1 MTSFILTALLITV
14 VGLLTFLPL
23 FYKSRGHAAVDRR
36 RLNLALHEERRH
48 ELQRE
53 AETPEETQQLAEDL
67 ERTLLD
73 DLDTEADPEATSTG
87 KGAKITLWV
96 TIALIPVLAT
106 VGFITLGHPELLDAP
121 PLKSMHETRKA
132 IQELADRL
140 SANPNDLEGWVLLG
154 RSLQT
159 TNRPAEAAKA
169 YETAT
174 RLAPGDPDLM
184 ALHAEALAESQD
196 GKLEGE
202 PAAII
207 QKIVRDHPK
216 HKMGLWLGGLAAA
229 QSGDMRSA
237 RKLWERLRAE
247 LPPNGPEIKEI
258 DAYLQELGP
267 DSTSPTKAAT
277 AKAGGVKVKVTL
289 DPKLKGEVQPDD
301 AVFVFAR
308 AAEGPPMPLAVIRKT
323 VRDLPLS
330 VTLDDSLAMRPGLEI
345 SKFSKLILGARISK
359 SGQATPQSGDIEGT
373 LPGMTPEAS
382 KVYPITI
389 DHKRP

>member
-1 MTSFILTALLITV
+1 MTSFILTAILITV
-14 VGLLTFLPL
+14 IGLLTFLPL
-23 FYKSRGHAAVDRR
+23 FFKSRGQGTVDRR
-36 RLNLALHEERRH
+36 RLNLALHEERRR
-48 ELQRE
+48 ELQAE
-53 AETPEETQQLAEDL
+53 AESSEESQFLAEDL

-73 DLDTEADPEATSTG
+73 DLDTQADPVVTSTG
-87 KGAKITLWV
+87 KAAKITLWT
-96 TIALIPVLAT
+96 TILLIPLLAS
-106 VGFITLGHPELLDAP
+106 VGYITWGHPELLDAP

-159 TNRPAEAAKA
+159 TERPTEAAKA

-174 RLAPGDPDLM
+174 RLAPGDPDLL
-184 ALHAEALAESQD
+184 ALHAEALAEAQD
-196 GKLEGE
+196 GKLEGQ

-207 QKIVRDHPK
+207 QQIVRDHPK

-229 QSGDMRSA
+229 QAGDMRNA
-237 RKLWERLRAE
+237 RQLWERLRAE
-247 LPPNGPEIKEI
+247 LPPGGPEIKEI

-267 DSTSPTKAAT
+267 SETTPKMANTQSV
-277 AKAGGVKVKVTL
+277 GVKVKVTL

-308 AAEGPPMPLAVIRKT
+308 AADGPPMPLAVIRKT

-345 SKFSKLILGARISK
+345 SKFPKLILGARISK

-373 LPGMTPEAS
+373 IPGMTPEAS

>member
-1 MTSFILTALLITV
+1 MTPFILTALLITV

-23 FYKSRGHAAVDRR
+23 FFKARSQETVDRR
-36 RLNLALHEERRH
+36 RLNLALHEERRR
-48 ELQRE
+48 ELQAE
-53 AETPEETQQLAEDL
+53 AETLEETQQLAADL

-73 DLDTEADPEATSTG
+73 DLDTHADPVTTSSG
-87 KGAKITLWV
+87 KGAKITLWSS
-96 TIALIPVLAT
+96 IALIPLLAT
-106 VGFITLGHPELLDAP
+106 VGYITLGHPELLDAP

-159 TNRPAEAAKA
+159 TERPAEAAKA

-174 RLAPGDPDLM
+174 RLAPGDPDLL
-184 ALHAEALAESQD
+184 ALHAEALAEAQD
-196 GKLEGE
+196 GKLEGQ

-207 QKIVRDHPK
+207 QQIVRDHPK

-247 LPPNGPEIKEI
+247 LPPQGPEIKEI

-267 DSTSPTKAAT
+267 ESKAQAAS
-277 AKAGGVKVKVTL
+277 AKTPGVKVKVTL
-289 DPKLKGEVQPDD
+289 DPKLKGDVQPDD

-345 SKFSKLILGARISK
+345 SKFPKLILGARISK
-359 SGQATPQSGDIEGT
+359 SGQATPQSGDIEGS

>member
-1 MTSFILTALLITV
+1 MTPFILTALLITV

-23 FYKSRGHAAVDRR
+23 FFKARSQETVDRR
-36 RLNLALHEERRH
+36 RLNLALHEERRR
-48 ELQRE
+48 ELQAE
-53 AETPEETQQLAEDL
+53 AETLEETQQLAADL

-73 DLDTEADPEATSTG
+73 DLDTHADPVTTSSG
-87 KGAKITLWV
+87 KGAKITLWSS
-96 TIALIPVLAT
+96 IALIPLLAT
-106 VGFITLGHPELLDAP
+106 VGYITLGHPELLDAP

-159 TNRPAEAAKA
+159 TERPAEAAKA

-174 RLAPGDPDLM
+174 RLAPGDPDLL
-184 ALHAEALAESQD
+184 ALHAEALAEAQD
-196 GKLEGE
+196 GKLEGQ

-207 QKIVRDHPK
+207 QQIVRDHPK

-247 LPPNGPEIKEI
+247 LPPQGPEIKEI

-267 DSTSPTKAAT
+267 ESTTQAAS
-277 AKAGGVKVKVTL
+277 AKTPGVKVKVTL
-289 DPKLKGEVQPDD
+289 DPKLKGDVQPDD

-345 SKFSKLILGARISK
+345 SKFPKLILGARISK
-359 SGQATPQSGDIEGT
+359 SGQATPQSGDIEGS

>member
-23 FYKSRGHAAVDRR
+23 LFKSRDNGAVDRR
-36 RLNLALHEERRH
+36 RLNLALHEERRR
-48 ELQRE
+48 ELEAE
-53 AETPEETQQLAEDL
+53 AETPEATAQLTEDL

-73 DLDTEADPEATSTG
+73 DLDTQSDPVAASPSRA
-87 KGAKITLWV
+87 AKITLWT
-96 TIALIPVLAT
+96 TIALIPLLAT
-106 VGFITLGHPELLDAP
+106 VGYMTLGHSELLDAP

-159 TNRPAEAAKA
+159 TDRPEEAAKA
-169 YETAT
+169 YETAS
-174 RLAPGDPDLM
+174 RLAPGDPDLL
-184 ALHAEALAESQD
+184 ALYAEALAEAQD
-196 GKLEGE
+196 GKLEGQ
-202 PAAII
+202 PGAII
-207 QKIVRDHPK
+207 QQIVRDHPK

-229 QSGDMRSA
+229 QVGDMRNA

-258 DAYLQELGP
+258 NAYIQELGP
-267 DSTSPTKAAT
+267 ESTSPTKAAAT
-277 AKAGGVKVKVTL
+277 KNQGVKVKVSL
-289 DPKLKGEVQPDD
+289 DSKLKGEVRPDD

-308 AAEGPPMPLAVIRKT
+308 AADGPPMPLAVIRKT

-345 SKFSKLILGARISK
+345 SKFPKLILGARISK

-373 LPGMTPEAS
+373 LPGMIPEAN
-382 KVYPITI
+382 KVYPILI
-389 DHKRP
+389 DHQRP

>member
-1 MTSFILTALLITV
+1 MTPFILTALLVTV

-23 FYKSRGHAAVDRR
+23 LFKSRSHSAVDRR
-36 RLNLALHEERRH
+36 RLNLALHEERRR
-48 ELQRE
+48 ELQAE
-53 AETPEETQQLAEDL
+53 AETPEQTQQLAEDL
-67 ERTLLD
+67 ERALLD
-73 DLDTEADPEATSTG
+73 DLETQGDPEVASNS
-87 KGAKITLWV
+87 KAAKWTLW
-96 TIALIPVLAT
+96 TAIALIPLLAT
-106 VGFITLGHPELLDAP
+106 IGYVTLGHPELLDAP

-159 TNRPAEAAKA
+159 TDRPQEAAKA

-174 RLAPGDPDLM
+174 RLAPGDPDLL
-184 ALHAEALAESQD
+184 ALYAEALAEAQD
-196 GKLEGE
+196 GKLEGQ
-202 PAAII
+202 PGAII
-207 QKIVRDHPK
+207 QQIVRDHPK
-216 HKMGLWLGGLAAA
+216 HKMGLWLGGLGAA
-229 QSGDMRSA
+229 QAGDMRTA

-267 DSTSPTKAAT
+267 ESAPKAANT
-277 AKAGGVKVKVTL
+277 NSKTGGVKVKVTL

-301 AVFVFAR
+301 ALFVFAR

-323 VRDLPLS
+323 VRDLPLN

-345 SKFSKLILGARISK
+345 SKFPKLILGARISK

>member
-1 MTSFILTALLITV
+1 MTPFILTALLITV

-23 FYKSRGHAAVDRR
+23 FFKARSQETVDRR
-36 RLNLALHEERRH
+36 RLNLALHEERRR
-48 ELQRE
+48 ELQAE
-53 AETPEETQQLAEDL
+53 AETLEETQQLAADL

-73 DLDTEADPEATSTG
+73 DLDTHADPVTTSNG
-87 KGAKITLWV
+87 KGAKITLWSS
-96 TIALIPVLAT
+96 IALIPLLAT
-106 VGFITLGHPELLDAP
+106 VGYITLGHPELLDAP

-159 TNRPAEAAKA
+159 TERPAEAAKA

-174 RLAPGDPDLM
+174 RLAPGDPDLL
-184 ALHAEALAESQD
+184 ALHAEALAEAQD
-196 GKLEGE
+196 GKLEGQ

-207 QKIVRDHPK
+207 QQIVRDHPK

-247 LPPNGPEIKEI
+247 LPPQGPEIKEI

-267 DSTSPTKAAT
+267 ESKAQAAS
-277 AKAGGVKVKVTL
+277 AKTPGVKVKVTL
-289 DPKLKGEVQPDD
+289 DPKLKGDVQPDD

-345 SKFSKLILGARISK
+345 SKFPKLILGARISK
-359 SGQATPQSGDIEGT
+359 SGQATPQSGDIEGS

-382 KVYPITI
+382 KIYPITM

>member
-1 MTSFILTALLITV
+1 MTPFILTALCITL
-14 VGLLTFLPL
+14 VGLMTFLPL
-23 FYKSRGHAAVDRR
+23 LSKSRGPSAIDRR
-36 RLNLALHEERRH
+36 RLNLALHEERRR
-48 ELQRE
+48 ELQAE

-73 DLDTEADPEATSTG
+73 DLETQGDPVAASSSMA
-87 KGAKITLWV
+87 AKVTLWT
-96 TIALIPVLAT
+96 TIALIPLLAS
-106 VGFITLGHPELLDAP
+106 VGYIALGHPELLDAP

-132 IQELADRL
+132 IQALAERL
-140 SANPNDLEGWVLLG
+140 SANPNDLEGWILLG

-159 TNRPAEAAKA
+159 TNRPQEAAKA

-174 RLAPGDPDLM
+174 RLAPGDPDLL
-184 ALHAEALAESQD
+184 AAYAEALAEAQD
-196 GKLEGE
+196 GKLEGQ
-202 PAAII
+202 PGAII
-207 QKIVRDHPK
+207 QQIIRDHPK

-229 QSGDMRSA
+229 QSGDMRTA

-258 DAYLQELGP
+258 NAYLQELGP
-267 DSTSPTKAAT
+267 ESAGAPKASA
-277 AKAGGVKVKVTL
+277 AKTPGVKVKVTL

-301 AVFVFAR
+301 ALFIFAR
-308 AAEGPPMPLAVIRKT
+308 AAEGPPMPLAVLRKT

-345 SKFSKLILGARISK
+345 SKFPKLILGARISK

-373 LPGMTPEAS
+373 VPGMTPEAS

>member
-23 FYKSRGHAAVDRR
+23 FFKSRGHAAVDRR
-36 RLNLALHEERRH
+36 RLNLALHDERRH

-73 DLDTEADPEATSTG
+73 DLDTEADPEAISTG

-106 VGFITLGHPELLDAP
+106 VGYITLGHPELLDAP

-216 HKMGLWLGGLAAA
+216 HKMGLWLGGLATA

-267 DSTSPTKAAT
+267 DSASPTKAAT

>member
-1 MTSFILTALLITV
+1 MTPFILTAVLITV
-14 VGLLTFLPL
+14 AGLLTFLPL
-23 FYKSRGHAAVDRR
+23 FLQSRGPATVDRR
-36 RLNLALHEERRH
+36 RLNLALHEERRR
-48 ELQRE
+48 ELQAE
-53 AETPEETQQLAEDL
+53 AETPEETQLLAEDL

-73 DLDTEADPEATSTG
+73 DLETHADPVATSNS
-87 KGAKITLWV
+87 KGARITLW
-96 TIALIPVLAT
+96 TSIALIPLLAA
-106 VGFITLGHPELLDAP
+106 VGYITLGHPELLDAP

-159 TNRPAEAAKA
+159 TERPAEAAKA

-174 RLAPGDPDLM
+174 RLAPGDPDLL
-184 ALHAEALAESQD
+184 ALHAEALAEAQD
-196 GKLEGE
+196 GKLEGQ

-207 QKIVRDHPK
+207 QQIVRDHPK

-258 DAYLQELGP
+258 DAYLKELGP
-267 DSTSPTKAAT
+267 ESAPRAAA
-277 AKAGGVKVKVTL
+277 AKTGGVKVKVSL
-289 DPKLKGEVQPDD
+289 DPQLRGDVQPDD

-382 KVYPITI
+382 KVYAITI

>member
-1 MTSFILTALLITV
+1 MTTFILTALLITV
-14 VGLLTFLPL
+14 LGLLTFLPL
-23 FYKSRGHAAVDRR
+23 FFKSRGSSVVDRR
-36 RLNLALHEERRH
+36 QLNLALHEERRR
-48 ELQRE
+48 ELQ
-53 AETPEETQQLAEDL
+53 AESETSEQSQQLAEDL

-73 DLDTEADPEATSTG
+73 DLDTQTDPVVASTG
-87 KGAKITLWV
+87 RGAKITLW
-96 TIALIPVLAT
+96 TSLALIPLL
-106 VGFITLGHPELLDAP
+106 GGLGYFTLGHPELLDAP

-159 TNRPAEAAKA
+159 TDRPQEAAKA

-174 RLAPGDPDLM
+174 RLAPGDPDLL
-184 ALHAEALAESQD
+184 ALYAEALAEAQD
-196 GKLEGE
+196 GKLEGQ
-202 PAAII
+202 PGAII
-207 QKIVRDHPK
+207 QQIVRDHPK

-229 QSGDMRSA
+229 QAGDMQTA
-237 RKLWERLRAE
+237 RKLWQRLRAE
-247 LPPNGPEIKEI
+247 LPPNGPEVKEI
-258 DAYLQELGP
+258 DAYLKELGP
-267 DSTSPTKAAT
+267 EKPSKT
-277 AKAGGVKVKVTL
+277 ASAKTVAVKVKVTL

-345 SKFSKLILGARISK
+345 SKFPKLILGARISK

-373 LPGMTPEAS
+373 LPGMTPETG
-382 KVYPITI
+382 KVYPIAI

>member
-1 MTSFILTALLITV
+1 MTPFILTALLITV

-23 FYKSRGHAAVDRR
+23 FFKARSQETVDRR
-36 RLNLALHEERRH
+36 RLNLALHEERRR
-48 ELQRE
+48 ELQAE
-53 AETPEETQQLAEDL
+53 AETLEETQQLAADL

-73 DLDTEADPEATSTG
+73 DLDTHADPVTTSSG
-87 KGAKITLWV
+87 KGAKITLWSS
-96 TIALIPVLAT
+96 IALIPLLAT
-106 VGFITLGHPELLDAP
+106 VGYITLGHPELLDAP

-159 TNRPAEAAKA
+159 TERPAEAAKA

-174 RLAPGDPDLM
+174 RLAPGDPDLL
-184 ALHAEALAESQD
+184 ALHAEALAEAQD
-196 GKLEGE
+196 GKLEGQ

-207 QKIVRDHPK
+207 QQIVRDHPK

-247 LPPNGPEIKEI
+247 LPPQGPEIKEI

-267 DSTSPTKAAT
+267 ESKAQAAS
-277 AKAGGVKVKVTL
+277 AKTPGVKVKVTL
-289 DPKLKGEVQPDD
+289 DPKLKGDVQPDD

-345 SKFSKLILGARISK
+345 SKFPKLILGARISK
-359 SGQATPQSGDIEGT
+359 SGQATPQSGDIEGS

-382 KVYPITI
+382 KVYPITM